1 VQGIDAVRND
11 AQGGVGDPCVL
22 RRLPM
27 AVLGRAVRQE
37 GPPRAGQS
45 LQTAYTQRY
54 DSWIAARRR
63 AAALSA
69 LWWGP
74 AIVAVA
80 IIAGVSTHFPFF
92 GVIYFV
98 LATAAVLD
106 VLFRRPDSLVR
117 VKARAAAETDTG
129 KALRAVEIRGRATV
143 MHDRMLTGVS
153 EPFEVEHLVV
163 SPRGIF
169 LIDTKQ
175 WRGRKVRVLGTSL
188 FVGHDNQES
197 VFKQLVE
204 RAKVLGELLTEA
216 GAHDNEVGVVTVYPI
231 LAVHADGLTG
241 TPRNMLGVTLVTPP
255 QLAPTMRTPDVR
267 WSPSAVESLVEAA
280 ELLLVSKQS
289 AGAA

>member
-1 VQGIDAVRND
+1 VKGIDAARND
-11 AQGGVGDPCVL
+11 ARGGVGDPCAL

-27 AVLGRAVRQE
+27 AVLGRAVRQD
-37 GPPRAGQS
+37 GSPRAGQS
-45 LQTAYTQRY
+45 LQAAYTQRY
-54 DSWIAARRR
+54 SDWLSARRR

-74 AIVAVA
+74 AIVAVS

-92 GVIYFV
+92 GVIFFA

-106 VLFRRPDSLVR
+106 VLFRRPDALVQ
-117 VKARAAAETDTG
+117 VKERAAAESDTG
-129 KALRAVEIRGRATV
+129 KALHAVEIRGRAV
-143 MHDRMLTGVS
+143 VLHDRVLTGVA

-175 WRGRKVRVLGTSL
+175 WRGKKVRVLGTSL
-188 FVGHDNQES
+188 FVGHDDQEP

-204 RAKVLGELLTEA
+204 RAKVLGEVLTEA
-216 GAHDNEVGVVTVYPI
+216 GAHDNEVGIVTVYPI
-231 LAVHADGLTG
+231 LAVHADELTG

-255 QLAPTMRTPDVR
+255 QLAPTMRGPDVR
-267 WSPSAVESLVEAA
+267 WSASAVESLVSAA
-280 ELLLVSKQS
+280 QLLLVSRQS
-289 AGAA
+289 V